1 MALTVVFL
9 FSIIISVF
17 VTIYTRRLAVKNK
30 IGSVPDSRR
39 IHAGFIPSLGG
50 LGIVTGMLAGLL
62 ISLLWYE
69 HFWVNVDTNYFG
81 IALGTLVVLIAG
93 IVDDVKGL
101 RAHEK
106 FVAQLIAASL
116 MIAFGCRIQI
126 ILNPFGAPINLG
138 LLSVPIT
145 FFWIV
150 WVTNSINLL
159 DGLDGLA
166 AGVSIIVLTTFSF
179 LSGIGIGLF
188 PILLSVALIGGVL
201 GFLRFNYHPAKIFM
215 GDTGSLTLGFLIAAI
230 SIKGLQYSQGNISIL
245 IPLVILAL
253 PLGDSA
259 LAFIRRLNKGHHPF
273 HADKDHLHHRLVYL
287 GLSHR
292 QAVHI
297 IYLVSLLFAL
307 SGYILATES
316 TIYGSVLVMLVF
328 VIVLFGLI
336 RLGYLEAKKN
346 KQYLGDGALI
356 SVRRALAP
364 ISMRRFW
371 HKLLLITGDIV
382 AINVALLLT
391 FWLRFISGIIH
402 ETTTLPPDYYFAP
415 GVFMILTIYFV
426 ILFGL
431 NGLYNISWD
440 ISRFEIVF
448 RDLKAIFFGVLIVFI
463 VTIEPGRWFA
473 PSRLVLVFYMLIL
486 MFVVIL
492 IRLTIIQIEK
502 KFSILEYA
510 PHNTLLVGMSRNARK
525 AIKDIRKNPHL
536 LYDLKGYISR
546 TPEQQAL
553 ESLPYLGRYDDMP
566 EIIRRY
572 GIEEIIIGINERS
585 RDEILKIVA
594 YGENMRVAF
603 KIVPQMYDVIS
614 GHKTKE
620 MVDHP
625 LIRLFPDQMRP
636 WQWLFKRA
644 IDILVALIGMLFLT
658 PLISIAVIMQV
669 SSGIYPFFVIENKI
683 GKQGKVFGQLL
694 LNYKDRR
701 KGVGKFLY
709 QTYIYKLPQ
718 VINLLLGQ
726 VSLVGPRPESPEIV
740 EDLRKRIKFYNRRFL
755 VRPGITGWT
764 QVRYRYTESL
774 KQLKEQF
781 KQDIFYLEN
790 MSLLFDF
797 QIMVR
802 SIMLLIIRKI

>member
-1 MALTVVFL
+1 
-9 FSIIISVF
+9 
-17 VTIYTRRLAVKNK
+17 
-30 IGSVPDSRR
+30 
-39 IHAGFIPSLGG
+39 
-50 LGIVTGMLAGLL
+50 
-62 ISLLWYE
+62 
-69 HFWVNVDTNYFG
+69 
-81 IALGTLVVLIAG
+81 
-93 IVDDVKGL
+93 
-101 RAHEK
+101 
-106 FVAQLIAASL
+106 
-116 MIAFGCRIQI
+116 
-126 ILNPFGAPINLG
+126 
-138 LLSVPIT
+138 
-145 FFWIV
+145 
-150 WVTNSINLL
+150 
-159 DGLDGLA
+159 
-166 AGVSIIVLTTFSF
+166 
-179 LSGIGIGLF
+179 
-188 PILLSVALIGGVL
+188 
-201 GFLRFNYHPAKIFM
+201 
-215 GDTGSLTLGFLIAAI
+215 
-230 SIKGLQYSQGNISIL
+230 
-245 IPLVILAL
+245 
-253 PLGDSA
+253 
-259 LAFIRRLNKGHHPF
+259 
-273 HADKDHLHHRLVYL
+273 
-287 GLSHR
+287 
-292 QAVHI
+292 
-297 IYLVSLLFAL
+297 
-307 SGYILATES
+307 
-316 TIYGSVLVMLVF
+316 
-328 VIVLFGLI
+328 
-336 RLGYLEAKKN
+336 
-346 KQYLGDGALI
+346 
-356 SVRRALAP
+356 
-364 ISMRRFW
+364 
-371 HKLLLITGDIV
+371 
-382 AINVALLLT
+382 
-391 FWLRFISGIIH
+391 
-402 ETTTLPPDYYFAP
+402 
-415 GVFMILTIYFV
+415 
-426 ILFGL
+426 
-431 NGLYNISWD
+431 
-440 ISRFEIVF
+440 
-448 RDLKAIFFGVLIVFI
+448 
-463 VTIEPGRWFA
+463 
-473 PSRLVLVFYMLIL
+473 MLIL

-553 ESLPYLGRYDDMP
+553 ENLPYLGRYDDMP

-658 PLISIAVIMQV
+658 PLISIAVVMQV

>member
-1 MALTVVFL
+1 MALSIVFISAL
-9 FSIIISVF
+9 FVSLIA
-17 VTIYTRRLAVKNK
+17 TMQTRRLALDHR

-50 LGIVTGMLAGLL
+50 LGIIAGLIAGMLV
-62 ISLLWYE
+62 SLLWYGQ
-69 HFWVNVDTNYFG
+69 FWTNVDLNYVG

-93 IVDDVKGL
+93 VIDDVKGL

-116 MIAFGCRIQI
+116 LIAFGCRIQVI
-126 ILNPFGAPINLG
+126 INPFGLPINLG
-138 LLSVPIT
+138 LLSIPVT

-166 AGVSIIVLTTFSF
+166 AGVSVIVLATFSL
-179 LSGIGIGLF
+179 LSNNLGPF
-188 PILLSVALIGGVL
+188 SILLSIALIGGLL
-201 GFLRFNYHPAKIFM
+201 GFLRYNYHPAKIFM
-215 GDTGSLTLGFLIAAI
+215 GDTGSLALGFLIAAL
-230 SIKGLQYSQGNISIL
+230 SLKGLQYAQGNISIL

-273 HADKDHLHHRLVYL
+273 HADKDHLHHRLIYL

-297 IYLVSLLFAL
+297 IYLICLLFAV
-307 SGYILATES
+307 SGYVMATES
-316 TIYGSVLVMLVF
+316 TLYGSLLVLLV
-328 VIVLFGLI
+328 VAVVVFGLI
-336 RLGYLEAKKN
+336 RLGYLEARKN
-346 KQYLGDGALI
+346 KHYLGDGDVIA
-356 SVRRALAP
+356 VRKALAP

-371 HKLLLITGDIV
+371 HKILLIGGDVI
-382 AINVALLLT
+382 AINAALLLT
-391 FWLRFISGIIH
+391 FWLRFMSGVLR
-402 ETTTLPPDYYFAP
+402 EPTALPADYYFAP
-415 GVFMILTIYFV
+415 GVFVILTIYFV

-431 NGLYNISWD
+431 NGLYNLSWD
-440 ISRFEIVF
+440 ISRFEIVS
-448 RDLKAIFFGVLIVFI
+448 RDIKAIFFGVLIVFI

-473 PSRLVLVFYMLIL
+473 PSRLVLLFYMLLL
-486 MFVVIL
+486 MFMVISV
-492 IRLTIIQIEK
+492 RLLIIQIEK
-502 KFSILEYA
+502 KYSILEYA
-510 PHNTLLVGMSRNARK
+510 PHSTLLAGTSRNASK
-525 AIKDIRKNPHL
+525 TIKDIRKNPHL
-536 LYDLKGYISR
+536 LYDLKGFVAKA
-546 TPEQQAL
+546 PEQQQF
-553 ESLPYLGRYDDMP
+553 EGMPYLGKYEDIPDL
-566 EIIRRY
+566 IRRY
-572 GIEEIIIGINERS
+572 GVEEIIIGINERS

-594 YGENMRVAF
+594 YGENMRVAY

-636 WQWLFKRA
+636 WQWLIKRGT
-644 IDILVALIGMLFLT
+644 DIIVALIGMLLLT
-658 PLISIAVIMQV
+658 PFISIAVLLQIGA
-669 SSGIYPFFVIENKI
+669 GIYPFFVIENKV
-683 GKQGKVFGQLL
+683 GKEGRIFGQLL
-694 LNYKDRR
+694 LNYRDRR
-701 KGVGKFLY
+701 KGVGRLLY
-709 QTYIYKLPQ
+709 QTYIHKAPQ

-726 VSLVGPRPESPEIV
+726 LSLVGPRPESPEIV

-774 KQLKEQF
+774 KHLREQF
-781 KQDIFYLEN
+781 KQDIYYLEN

-797 QIMVR
+797 QIIIR
-802 SIMLLIIRKI
+802 SLMLLLIRKI